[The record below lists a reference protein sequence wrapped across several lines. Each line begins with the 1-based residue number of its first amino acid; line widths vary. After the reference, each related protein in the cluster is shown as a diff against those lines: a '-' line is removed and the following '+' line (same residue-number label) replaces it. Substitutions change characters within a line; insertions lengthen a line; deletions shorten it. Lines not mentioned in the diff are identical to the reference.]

1 MITKCFFLFSSC
13 ASKKFPSNDKIRR
26 HTIKLLDKSCS
37 AVNDKKTI
45 ERSGTMEVLVSL
57 LSSDDDINEVEKN
70 KVRDLIV
77 NVVSVR

>member
-1 MITKCFFLFSSC
+1 
-13 ASKKFPSNDKIRR
+13 
-26 HTIKLLDKSCS
+26 
-37 AVNDKKTI
+37 
-45 ERSGTMEVLVSL
+45 MEVLVSL